1 MERDSAGRRGA
12 GGPSSQA
19 EPASGGQAVSYSGA
33 MAREQEREKAVA
45 AADPLKDRTLK
56 DRAEASAQDPA
67 KTSSRGVV
75 PAEKAGATR
84 PVESSVEGGSTR
96 VKLPRFTPRKS
107 KARPDVAESEDAWL
121 DLLEETPQP
130 KGLRG
135 VREWFA
141 NSLGGTSRWVGDA
154 WGFVRTTVGKLLL
167 MMLALTLLLFAGA
180 SAASQAGANREAG
193 LQTLLNATEPMSN
206 SAHTL
211 YMSMSQADTLATTSF
226 VQPGLQTAESH
237 REYLDAIDAAVVAAD
252 EVLRGSV
259 ETRAEDTE
267 KVQDLVR
274 EIQRLI
280 PQYTGLMERA
290 QANQRVGNPLGVA
303 YMSQASGLM
312 HETMLLKAQVI
323 LDITRDQVEE
333 EMQRLSRPQLVPLSG
348 LLAALIALAAAQWA
362 LWRMFRRR
370 LNKGF
375 LAATVLTLA
384 AIVWLGASNIAAW
397 DAGRNDFSSAAGPY
411 EQLTNARTAAQEMR
425 TAETITLLTR
435 NTQRANTS
443 MNDTSAEV
451 SNALDAVRS
460 SAESNEVETART
472 ALTRWI
478 RAHTSM
484 MNALQTGQY
493 DRAVTLAASEASD
506 DSEESAEETT
516 ATSFSL
522 LDESLANLISSSRLV
537 QRSHINETLGTAR
550 GVSTGIMVLMLL
562 AIVMMFVGARPRI
575 QEYL

>member
-1 MERDSAGRRGA
+1 MR
-12 GGPSSQA
+12 
-19 EPASGGQAVSYSGA
+19 YSGA
-33 MAREQEREKAVA
+33 MARGQARKNA
-45 AADPLKDRTLK
+45 AAATAAVVEPV
-56 DRAEASAQDPA
+56 RAG
-67 KTSSRGVV
+67 SS
-75 PAEKAGATR
+75 AGADG
-84 PVESSVEGGSTR
+84 SAGSGGSTR
-96 VKLPRFTPRKS
+96 VKLPRFTPRMS
-107 KARPDVAESEDAWL
+107 KARPDVVESEDAWL
-121 DLLEETPQP
+121 DLLEETPPQ

-135 VREWFA
+135 LRTWVA
-141 NSLGGTSRWVGDA
+141 GSLGGTGRWVGDA
-154 WGFVRTTVGKLLL
+154 WGFVRSTVGKLLL
-167 MMLALTLLLFAGA
+167 MLLALTLLLFAGA
-180 SAASQAGANREAG
+180 WAASQASANREAG

-211 YMSMSQADTLATTSF
+211 YTSMSQADTLATTSF

-259 ETRAEDTE
+259 ETRADDTE

-303 YMSQASGLM
+303 YMSQASTLM

-323 LDITRDQVEE
+323 LDITREQVED
-333 EMQRLSRPQLVPLSG
+333 EMNRLSAPQLVPLSG
-348 LLAALIALAAAQWA
+348 LLAALIALTAAQWA

-375 LAATVLTLA
+375 LAATALTLA

-397 DAGRNDFSSAAGPY
+397 DAGRNDFASTAGPY
-411 EQLTNARTAAQEMR
+411 EQLTNARTTAQEMR

-435 NTQRANTS
+435 NTQRTNTS
-443 MNDTSAEV
+443 INDTSAEV
-451 SNALDAVRS
+451 SHALDAVEN
-460 SAESNEVETART
+460 SANSADVDTARD
-472 ALTRWI
+472 ALSGWT

-493 DRAVTLAASEASD
+493 DRAVTLAA
-506 DSEESAEETT
+506 DSENSTEETT
-516 ATSFSL
+516 ETAFSL
-522 LDESLANLISSSRLV
+522 LDDSLATLISSSRLE
-537 QRSHINETLGTAR
+537 QRGYINETLGTTR

-562 AIVMMFVGARPRI
+562 AIVMMVHGARPRI